1 METKETI
8 SKAVNSELAKLNKE
22 IDTLKAT
29 IRKLK
34 NENTELRN
42 KVKGMKGQKQKGLTK
57 ESWLE
62 KIIWR

>member
-8 SKAVNSELAKLNKE
+8 SKAVNTELEKLNKE
-22 IDTLKAT
+22 ISKLQDT

-42 KVKGMKGQKQKGLTK
+42 KVKGMKRTK
-57 ESWLE
+57 AKRTYKS
-62 KIIWR
+62 KFHR